1 MELYF
6 VFFLDVKVMLKKILL
21 NYIYLDSNYD
31 FFFFN
36 SDRVRVV
43 KMFLFCKK
51 VICLVI
57 YFGYYLILQFI
68 LDQIIRKL
76 RNVYNNV

>member
-1 MELYF
+1 
-6 VFFLDVKVMLKKILL
+6 MLKKDLL
-21 NYIYLDSNYD
+21 SYIYLDSNYEIIYYI
-31 FFFFN
+31 
-36 SDRVRVV
+36 SDLVRVV
-43 KMFLFCKK
+43 KMFLFCKRI
-51 VICLVI
+51 ICLVI